1 MMRTAIETETEVGG
15 DAHVSMV
22 TEANLTQIKKR
33 EMSHNY
39 YNQQWRVAQQNLEDL
54 LTVELPKDAVKPEKD
69 KVAAFQKLGTMYVRY
84 IQIFRKIEECY
95 DQITH
100 PQKCRLIRHVLDGT
114 MGRILELKGEMVN
127 LELLEYQYF
136 DDILTDMKLTPSDL
150 EVPIPH
156 YFVTENG
163 KVLKEREKMLGSI
176 LARIGPPDIHAK
188 DDIDMTTDDA
198 IKYIQIHERARQ
210 GRLRAKFMKDIRAQ
224 EERERQAQLRGPPK
238 LNRDEAATTI
248 QKIWRGFSQRKAV
261 NVMRK
266 EELMFLD
273 MVVPPVQTS
282 TQKNS
287 AVAQLKKTEVS
298 SARKWLY
305 YKLYITRIS
314 VV

>member
-136 DDILTDMKLTPSDL
+136 DDILTDMKLTP
-150 EVPIPH
+150 V
-156 YFVTENG
+156 
-163 KVLKEREKMLGSI
+163 
-176 LARIGPPDIHAK
+176 
-188 DDIDMTTDDA
+188 ID
-198 IKYIQIHERARQ
+198 
-210 GRLRAKFMKDIRAQ
+210 
-224 EERERQAQLRGPPK
+224 P
-238 LNRDEAATTI
+238 
-248 QKIWRGFSQRKAV
+248 
-261 NVMRK
+261 
-266 EELMFLD
+266 
-273 MVVPPVQTS
+273 
-282 TQKNS
+282 
-287 AVAQLKKTEVS
+287 
-298 SARKWLY
+298 
-305 YKLYITRIS
+305 
-314 VV
+314 